1 MTDVFVHPGLLFIL
15 GALPIPFLEGAIRKA
30 YLLLIPVLA
39 ILTVL
44 TLQPGSDGAASFV
57 GQEILLARV
66 DKLSVVFATV
76 FTIMALIGMVYAL
89 HVTAA
94 GQHMAAFVYVGSALG
109 VVFAGDYLTLYLFWE
124 GMAFASAY
132 LIFAQGGEQAI
143 RAGFRYLMVHITG
156 GLALFGGIVLHGLA
170 TGTLLFGP
178 VESGPIEGGPI
189 AGGMGLGAYLI
200 MAGFLLNAAVPP
212 LNAWLTDAYPE
223 ATVTGAVF
231 MSAFTT
237 KTAVYV
243 LARAFPGTE
252 LLVVLG
258 TVMALYGVVY
268 AVLENDCR
276 RLLAYHIVSQVG
288 YMVAGVGIGTE
299 MAVNGATSHAF
310 AHILYKAL
318 LFMGAGA
325 VIYVTGRRKL
335 TELGGLYK
343 TMPWTVAL
351 YMVGAFAIS
360 AFPFFSGF
368 VTKSMVVAAAGQD
381 HRAIVMLA
389 LTMASSG
396 TFLHTGLKLPY
407 YMFFG
412 TDRKLPA
419 REPPRNM
426 LVAMGMAAVFCVAI
440 GVFPGPLYA
449 LLPYPV
455 DFEPYTGQHVT
466 ESLGILMFTALGFVL
481 FLKALDPENTISLD
495 TDWFY
500 RKGARAFMWLAER
513 PLARYEQAVS
523 SVSEAVVLPFLHGAA
538 RMGLR
543 FDLGGVDAVV
553 NGVARSILR
562 GGGALRRLQ
571 TGVVTHYALAMIA
584 GVIAAVVV
592 FAVAW
597 R

>member
-1 MTDVFVHPGLLFIL
+1 MIDFVHPALLFIL
-15 GALPIPFLEGAIRKA
+15 GAVPIPFLKGTLRKA
-30 YLLLIPVLA
+30 YLVLIPVLA
-39 ILTVL
+39 ILAVL
-44 TLQPGSDGAASFV
+44 TVQPGSYGAAQFI
-57 GQEILLARV
+57 GQEILVAKIDRLTI
-66 DKLSVVFATV
+66 VFATV

-89 HVTAA
+89 HLTRP
-94 GQHMAAFVYVGSALG
+94 GQHVAAFVYVGSALG
-109 VVFAGDYLTLYLFWE
+109 VVFAGDYLNLYLFWE

-132 LIFAQGGEQAI
+132 LVFAQGGE
-143 RAGFRYLMVHITG
+143 RATRAAFRYLMVHITG
-156 GLALFGGIVLHGLA
+156 GVALLGGIVLHGLA
-170 TGTLLFGP
+170 TGSLLF
-178 VESGPIEGGPI
+178 GPIEGGPVG
-189 AGGMGLGAYLI
+189 GGMGAGAYLI
-200 MAGFLLNAAVPP
+200 LAGFLLNAAVPP

-252 LLVVLG
+252 LLVWLG
-258 TVMALYGVVY
+258 TAMALYGVVY
-268 AVLENDCR
+268 AVLENDSR

-310 AHILYKAL
+310 AHILYKGL

-325 VIYVTGRRKL
+325 VIHVTGRRKL
-335 TELGGLYK
+335 TELGGLYRS
-343 TMPWTVAL
+343 MPLTVAL

-381 HRAIVMLA
+381 HRALVLLA

-412 TDRKLPA
+412 TDRKLEA
-419 REPPRNM
+419 REPPGNM
-426 LVAMGMAAVFCVAI
+426 LVAMGMAAALCIAI
-440 GVFPGPLYA
+440 GVFPQPLYA

-455 DFEPYTGQHVT
+455 DFEPYTGVHIT
-466 ESLGILMFTALGFVL
+466 ESLGVLMFTALGFVL
-481 FLKALDPENTISLD
+481 FLRALDPENTISID

-500 RKGARAFMWLAER
+500 RKGARTFMWLAEK
-513 PLARYEQAVS
+513 PLARYEKAVS
-523 SVSEAVVLPFLHGAA
+523 NVSETAALPFLHGTA
-538 RMGLR
+538 RAGLR
-543 FDLGGVDAVV
+543 VDLNAVDAVV
-553 NGVARSILR
+553 NGVARAILN
-562 GGGALRRLQ
+562 GGGTLRRLQ

-584 GVIAAVVV
+584 GVIAATAI

-597 R
+597 Q

>member
-1 MTDVFVHPGLLFIL
+1 MTEFVHPALLFIL
-15 GALPIPFLEGAIRKA
+15 GALPIPFLKGLVRKA
-30 YLLLIPVLA
+30 YLILIPLLA
-39 ILTVL
+39 ILAVL
-44 TLQPGSDGAASFV
+44 TMQPGNYGQTQV
-57 GQEILLARV
+57 IGQEILIAKV
-66 DKLSVVFATV
+66 DKLSIVFATV
-76 FTIMALIGMVYAL
+76 FTIMALIGVIYAL
-89 HVTAA
+89 HLKHA
-94 GQHMAAFVYVGSALG
+94 GQHMAAFMYVGSALG
-109 VVFAGDYLTLYLFWE
+109 VVLAGDYLTLYLFWE
-124 GMAFASAY
+124 GMAFASAF
-132 LIFAQGGEQAI
+132 LVFAQRSDAAV

-156 GLALFGGIVLHGLA
+156 GVVLLGGIILHGGT
-170 TGTLLFGP
+170 TGSLLF
-178 VESGPIEGGPI
+178 GPIEGG
-189 AGGMGLGAYLI
+189 MGAGAYLI
-200 MAGFLLNAAVPP
+200 LAGFLLNAAVPP

-252 LLVVLG
+252 LLVWLG
-258 TVMALYGVVY
+258 TVMALYGVVF

-288 YMVAGVGIGTE
+288 YMVAGIGIGTE

-343 TMPWTVAL
+343 TMPLTVAL

-368 VTKSMVVAAAGQD
+368 VTKSMVIAAAGQD
-381 HRAIVMLA
+381 HRALVMLA

-412 TDRKLPA
+412 KDQQLA
-419 REPPRNM
+419 AHEPPRNM
-426 LVAMGMAAVFCVAI
+426 LVAMAIAAVLCIGI
-440 GVFPGPLYA
+440 GVFPAPLYA

-455 DFEPYTGQHVT
+455 DFEPYTGAHVT
-466 ESLGILMFTALGFVL
+466 ESLGLLLFTALGFVL
-481 FLKALDPENTISLD
+481 FLKALDPENTISID

-500 RKGARAFMWLAER
+500 RKGARAFMWFAEK
-513 PLARYEQAVS
+513 PVARYEKAVS
-523 SVSEAVVLPFLHGAA
+523 DVSETAALPFMRGAA
-538 RMGLR
+538 RAGLR
-543 FDLGGVDAVV
+543 IDIGGVDAVV
-553 NGVARSILR
+553 NGVAHAILR
-562 GGGALRRLQ
+562 GGGTLRRLQ
-571 TGVVTHYALAMIA
+571 TGVVTHYALAMLV
-584 GVIAAVVV
+584 GVAAVTLV
-592 FAVAW
+592 FTVAW

>member
-1 MTDVFVHPGLLFIL
+1 MTDFVHPGLLYIL
-15 GALPIPFLEGAIRKA
+15 GALPIPFLKGPIRKA
-30 YLLLIPVLA
+30 YLLLIPALA
-39 ILTVL
+39 ILAVL
-44 TLQPGSDGAASFV
+44 AMQPGSYGAAQFI
-57 GQEILLARV
+57 GQEILIAKV
-66 DKLSVVFATV
+66 DRLSIVFATV

-89 HVTAA
+89 HLTSA
-94 GQHMAAFVYVGSALG
+94 GQHVAAFVYVGSALG
-109 VVFAGDYLTLYLFWE
+109 VVFAGDYLTLFLFWE
-124 GMAFASAY
+124 VMAFASAY
-132 LIFAQGGEQAI
+132 LVFAQGSQQAI
-143 RAGFRYLMVHITG
+143 GAGFRYLMVHVTG
-156 GLALFGGIVLHGLA
+156 GVVLLGGIILHGLA
-170 TGTLLFGP
+170 AGSLLFGA
-178 VESGPIEGGPI
+178 IEGGT
-189 AGGMGLGAYLI
+189 GAYLI
-200 MAGFLLNAAVPP
+200 LAGFMLNAAVPP

-252 LLVVLG
+252 LLVWLG
-258 TVMALYGVVY
+258 TAMALYGVVY

-288 YMVAGVGIGTE
+288 YMVAGIGIGTE
-299 MAVNGATSHAF
+299 MAVNGASSHAF
-310 AHILYKAL
+310 AHILYKGL

-325 VIYVTGRRKL
+325 VIHVTGQRKL
-335 TELGGLYK
+335 TELGGLYR
-343 TMPWTVAL
+343 TMPLTVAL

-368 VTKSMVVAAAGQD
+368 VTKSMVVAAAEQD
-381 HRAIVMLA
+381 HRALVVLA

-412 TDRKLPA
+412 TDRKLEG

-426 LVAMGMAAVFCVAI
+426 LVAMGMAAALCIAI
-440 GVFPGPLYA
+440 GVFPEPLYA

-455 DFEPYTGQHVT
+455 NFEPYTGVHIT
-466 ESLGILMFTALGFVL
+466 ESLGVLMFTALGFVI
-481 FLKALDPENTISLD
+481 FLRALDPENTISID

-500 RKGARAFMWLAER
+500 RKGARYFMWLAEN
-513 PLARYEQAVS
+513 PIARYEKAVS
-523 SVSEAVVLPFLHGAA
+523 DVSETAALPLLHGSA
-538 RMGLR
+538 RAGLR
-543 FDLGGVDAVV
+543 IDLGGVDAVV

-562 GGGALRRLQ
+562 GGGVLRLLQ

-584 GVIAAVVV
+584 GVIAATAI
-592 FAVAW
+592 FAVVW
-597 R
+597 Q

>member
-1 MTDVFVHPGLLFIL
+1 MIDFVHPAALFIL
-15 GALPIPFLEGAIRKA
+15 GALPIPFLRGSIRKA
-30 YLLLIPVLA
+30 CLLLIPVLA
-39 ILTVL
+39 ILAVL
-44 TLQPGSDGAASFV
+44 AMQPGSYGVARFI
-57 GQEILLARV
+57 GQEILIAKV
-66 DKLSVVFATV
+66 DKLSIVFATV

-89 HVTAA
+89 HLTQA
-94 GQHMAAFVYVGSALG
+94 GQHVAAFVYIGSALG
-109 VVFAGDYLTLYLFWE
+109 VVFAGDYLTLFLFWE

-132 LIFAQGGEQAI
+132 LVFAQRDTQAV

-156 GLALFGGIVLHGLA
+156 GVVLLGGIILHRLS
-170 TGTLLFGP
+170 TGSLLFGP
-178 VESGPIEGGPI
+178 IEG
-189 AGGMGLGAYLI
+189 MSVGAYLI
-200 MAGFLLNAAVPP
+200 LAGFMLNAAVPP

-252 LLVVLG
+252 LLVWFG
-258 TVMALYGVVY
+258 TAMALYGVVY

-288 YMVAGVGIGTE
+288 YMVAGIGIGTE
-299 MAVNGATSHAF
+299 LAVNGATSHAF

-335 TELGGLYK
+335 TELGGLYR
-343 TMPWTVAL
+343 TMPLTVAL

-381 HRAIVMLA
+381 RRALVVLA

-412 TDRKLPA
+412 RDQKLAA

-426 LVAMGMAAVFCVAI
+426 LVAMAMAAVLCIAI
-440 GVFPGPLYA
+440 GVFPKPLYA

-455 DFEPYTGQHVT
+455 DFEPYTGVHVT
-466 ESLGILMFTALGFVL
+466 ESLGVLMFTALGFVL
-481 FLKALDPENTISLD
+481 FLRALDPENTISLD

-500 RKGARAFMWLAER
+500 RKGARLFMWLAEK
-513 PLARYEQAVS
+513 PLASYEKAVGNL
-523 SVSEAVVLPFLHGAA
+523 SETAALPFLHRTA
-538 RMGLR
+538 RAGLR
-543 FDLGGVDAVV
+543 IDLNGVDAMV
-553 NGVARSILR
+553 NGVAHAILS

-584 GVIAAVVV
+584 GLIAATAM
-592 FAVAW
+592 FAAVW